1 MLNSIFFI
9 VFLHTCQNGGDEPHS
24 QRSLGDSSDGKMAG
38 KANLRHFENRR
49 EEGPGDKVEEK
60 TVGRWDEGSLGVGS
74 REQGGTRRGIRYEND
89 GVARRTF

>member
-1 MLNSIFFI
+1 MAETN
-9 VFLHTCQNGGDEPHS
+9 HTRKDPWGIAPTEKW
-24 QRSLGDSSDGKMAG
+24 RE

-60 TVGRWDEGSLGVGS
+60 AVGRWDEGSLGVGS